1 MENPTTARSRVSEQ
15 FFQRLKTMTAV
26 IEPRKADSAPRPR
39 EVFRRWLV
47 TKHYS
52 PRTVDCY
59 VNRLLDFARHFRRS
73 PVERRI
79 KSPLD
84 A

>member
-1 MENPTTARSRVSEQ
+1 
-15 FFQRLKTMTAV
+15 MTAV
-26 IEPRKADSAPRPR
+26 IEPRKADSLKPR

-59 VNRLLDFARHFRRS
+59 VKRLLDYSLTACHTLRHTS
-73 PVERRI
+73 N
-79 KSPLD
+79 
-84 A
+84 